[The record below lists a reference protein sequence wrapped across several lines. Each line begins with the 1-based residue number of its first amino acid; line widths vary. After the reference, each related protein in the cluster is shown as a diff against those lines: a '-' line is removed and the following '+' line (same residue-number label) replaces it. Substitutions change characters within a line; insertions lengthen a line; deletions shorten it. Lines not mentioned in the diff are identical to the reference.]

1 MTLLG
6 NWTSHN
12 IQIFYYTF
20 GSKFVF
26 FQAVRMNDL
35 SKYHCFSTNLT
46 IVNKPSS
53 FSFRADNPGLQVQR
67 SVAAVGR
74 ALAPA
79 AHPLAAPQPRRGG
92 QDGGLRPPLKG
103 CQID

>member
-12 IQIFYYTF
+12 IQIFCDTF

-35 SKYHCFSTNLT
+35 SKYHCFATNLT
-46 IVNKPSS
+46 IVNI
-53 FSFRADNPGLQVQR
+53 RADNTGLQVQR

-103 CQID
+103 CQIIS